1 MRIDV
6 WTHVLSRAYVE
17 QLEVHGQRGP
27 GAFLL
32 AKRALHDI
40 EFRLRVID
48 EYDD

>member
-17 QLEVHGQRGP
+17 QLEALGQRGP

-32 AKRALHDI
+32 AQRALHDI